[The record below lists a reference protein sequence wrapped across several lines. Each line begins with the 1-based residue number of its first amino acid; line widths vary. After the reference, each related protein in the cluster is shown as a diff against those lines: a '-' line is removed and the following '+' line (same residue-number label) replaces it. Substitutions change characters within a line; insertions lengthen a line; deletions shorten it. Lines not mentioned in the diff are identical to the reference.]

1 MGHACKEQAR
11 VIIDILDK
19 FCAASGQSIN
29 KDKSRVFFS
38 AKIDRRVSREVTELL
53 GIGATQNLGR
63 YLGVPLL
70 HGRVNRSTYEFILAR
85 MDKKLAGWKANSLSL
100 AGRVTLA
107 SSVLNAI
114 PSYVMQSAFLP
125 VHICEAIDRKIRDF
139 IWGSVDGARKIH
151 NINWETVCKPKHLG
165 GLGLRNA
172 RDLNKAFLMKIVW
185 GLVTRPTE
193 LWAKVLRSKYLKN
206 TGNGVALARK
216 RGFSAVWRGVMKV
229 WPMVVNGAH
238 WSIRDGQNTHFWTDR
253 WVDSSIVLVDH
264 ALNIQGVDSSLRV
277 SQACSEP
284 GLWNFDFLCSVL
296 PRDVVMQV
304 VGMSPP
310 VERLG
315 KDALVWGLE
324 ADGRF
329 SIRSAYLMFSD
340 DDTSRSEPFWWH
352 IWGWKGPS
360 KIKHFLW
367 LASHNRLLTN
377 EERGRRHLTNQV
389 LCHRCSSHTES
400 ISHVIYECDFSMQ
413 VWRNVFP
420 SMIEARAAYR
430 DFGSW
435 WKAMLMDKDS
445 NIKFGIIA
453 LNLWKAR
460 NRLIFEGANQSSIE
474 LSEQCKYWINLVLSS
489 WKTCQLG
496 REAPGL
502 ARQTQLVAWRPGD
515 EGWFIL
521 NTDGSRYT
529 HSGST
534 AIGGLIRND
543 QGKFVHAFTANLGD
557 CSITRA
563 EICAIVQGMKL
574 AWDLGIRKLLIQSDS
589 TAAVAILLRDD
600 TNHQH
605 AILALEFQELKS
617 RSWDITITHVFREAN
632 CGADY
637 LANLGHSYCFGFHL
651 FSQPNSTLA
660 HWLRFDLIGVASPRV
675 ISNY

>member
-1 MGHACKEQAR
+1 
-11 VIIDILDK
+11 
-19 FCAASGQSIN
+19 
-29 KDKSRVFFS
+29 
-38 AKIDRRVSREVTELL
+38 
-53 GIGATQNLGR
+53 
-63 YLGVPLL
+63 
-70 HGRVNRSTYEFILAR
+70 

>member
-1 MGHACKEQAR
+1 
-11 VIIDILDK
+11 
-19 FCAASGQSIN
+19 
-29 KDKSRVFFS
+29 
-38 AKIDRRVSREVTELL
+38 
-53 GIGATQNLGR
+53 
-63 YLGVPLL
+63 
-70 HGRVNRSTYEFILAR
+70 

-206 TGNGVALARK
+206 TGN
-216 RGFSAVWRGVMKV
+216 
-229 WPMVVNGAH
+229 
-238 WSIRDGQNTHFWTDR
+238 
-253 WVDSSIVLVDH
+253 
-264 ALNIQGVDSSLRV
+264 
-277 SQACSEP
+277 
-284 GLWNFDFLCSVL
+284 
-296 PRDVVMQV
+296 DVVMQV